1 MEDNREIERLK
12 AELAE
17 AKEKLKQQE
26 KLALVGQQVAHIIH
40 DLGSSMHQIDLN
52 YGAAIVYLETLKNN
66 LKEVGYWD
74 EELYQELIL
83 DHKEEQEIIPR
94 ITSALENINN
104 EKYWMVDITDE
115 LIGFIGHDVENKI
128 ELIDLE
134 KIVTDTIERTYN
146 SIKRKNIAKTE
157 AGLIDYVFTL
167 NCPKFVELKTDR
179 VKLTRILLNL
189 FDNAFFAIFAKK
201 RSGNYE
207 SYIPQIKVA
216 LKPDTEGAIILI
228 EDNGIGFPDK
238 IKDKIFEPFITYK
251 TGRYGTGLG
260 LTIVSQLLT
269 QIGGRIELES
279 SEDKYTRVTLSIP
292 EIKEND

>member
-40 DLGSSMHQIDLN
+40 DLGSSMDQINLN
-52 YGAAIVYLETLKNN
+52 YIAAIVYLESLENN

-83 DHKEEQEIIPR
+83 DRKEEEIIPR
-94 ITSALENINN
+94 ITSALKNINN
-104 EKYWMVDITDE
+104 ENYWMVDITDE

-134 KIVTDTIERTYN
+134 KIVTDTIDKTYN
-146 SIKRKNIAKTE
+146 SIKSKNIARTE
-157 AGLIDYVFTL
+157 AGLINYVFTL

-179 VKLTRILLNL
+179 IKLTRILLNL

-269 QIGGRIELES
+269 QIDGKLNIESIENQ
-279 SEDKYTRVTLSIP
+279 YTKVTLSIP

>member
-52 YGAAIVYLETLKNN
+52 YIAAIVYLESLENN

-83 DHKEEQEIIPR
+83 DRKEEEIIPR
-94 ITSALENINN
+94 ITSALKNINN
-104 EKYWMVDITDE
+104 ENYWMVDITDE

-134 KIVTDTIERTYN
+134 KIVTDTIDKTYN
-146 SIKRKNIAKTE
+146 SIKSKNIARTE
-157 AGLIDYVFTL
+157 AGLINYVFTL

-179 VKLTRILLNL
+179 IKLTRILLNL

-269 QIGGRIELES
+269 QIDGKLNIESIENQ
-279 SEDKYTRVTLSIP
+279 YTKVTLSIP

>member
-26 KLALVGQQVAHIIH
+26 KLALVGQQVASILH
-40 DLGSSMHQIDLN
+40 DIRSSMYQIDLN
-52 YGAAIVYLETLKNN
+52 YRAAIVYFESLKNN

-83 DHKEEQEIIPR
+83 DRKEEQEIIPR

-104 EKYWMVDITDE
+104 EKYWMVEITDE
-115 LIGFIGHDVENKI
+115 IREFIGHDVENKI

-146 SIKRKNIAKTE
+146 SIKSKDLARTE
-157 AGLIDYVFTL
+157 AGLIDYVFNL
-167 NCPKFVELKTDR
+167 NCPKLVELKTDR

-201 RSGNYE
+201 RSGNHE

-216 LKPDTEGAIILI
+216 LKPDIEGAIIII
-228 EDNGIGFPDK
+228 EDNGIGFSDRV
-238 IKDKIFEPFITYK
+238 KDKIFEPFITYK
-251 TGRYGTGLG
+251 KRKYGTGLG
-260 LTIVSQLLT
+260 LTIVNQLLT
-269 QIGGRIELES
+269 QIGGRIALES

-292 EIKEND
+292 EIQEND